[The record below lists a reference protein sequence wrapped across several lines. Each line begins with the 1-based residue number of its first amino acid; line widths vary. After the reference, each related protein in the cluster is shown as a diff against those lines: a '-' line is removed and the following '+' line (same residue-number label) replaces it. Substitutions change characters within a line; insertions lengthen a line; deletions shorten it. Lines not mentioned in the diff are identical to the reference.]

1 MNISDKINNILKRI
15 SNWEGSDELIDELAL
30 LSDIE
35 TAQYEWE

>member
-1 MNISDKINNILKRI
+1 MNISDKINNIIKRI
-15 SNWEGSDELIDELAL
+15 SNWEDGDELYDELAL